1 MNASHEAEQVLDASA
16 VKAIARAAGADL
28 AGIANAEVLNE
39 YPPDPAHPQIPAR
52 ITRQARNVIVIGK
65 RVPVAGFRTKARAPY
80 HNMTVMVLRRL
91 DKIALRISQALERH
105 GHFGVVAATN
115 STSWELKRGTYG
127 HFSLRHLAV
136 EAGLGTLGLNMNF
149 LSPEFGPRLYLG
161 AIMTDLDVEPDQ
173 PMREQV
179 CIGESCARCVHGCPT
194 DSVRH
199 FALDK
204 RACSPEAQVA
214 GFSGV
219 TSLFSAFVKGD
230 RKSKEEIA
238 KSPQMLA
245 HWQSMMRV
253 AGCFACCP
261 RCSAVCPVG
270 DDYHAHL
277 AEISKVIPEKTPE
290 KIEKA
295 GEFKVARKMGDG
307 VVGLNEWNV
316 RWVGPDGYTG
326 EANRQQR
333 KKHKAEQQHKMA
345 AAAAATAEQDRRT

>member
-1 MNASHEAEQVLDASA
+1 MVADPATDKALDSKGT
-16 VKAIARAAGADL
+16 KAMARALGADL
-28 AGIANAEVLNE
+28 VGIASAQVLNE
-39 YPPDPAHPQIPAR
+39 FPPDPAHPQIPAR
-52 ITRQARNVIVIGK
+52 ISPEARNVIVIGK
-65 RVPVAGFRTKARAPY
+65 HVPVAGFRSKARAPY

-115 STSWELKRGTYG
+115 STAWELKRGTYG

-161 AIMTDLDVEPDQ
+161 AVLTDLDVEPDR
-173 PMREQV
+173 PMRQQV
-179 CIGESCARCVHGCPT
+179 CIGESCSRCVHGCPT

-199 FALDK
+199 FGIDK

-214 GFSGV
+214 GFLGV
-219 TSLFSAFVKGD
+219 TNLFSAFVQGD
-230 RKSKEEIA
+230 TKAKEEIA

-277 AEISKVIPEKTPE
+277 ADISKVIPEKTPE
-290 KIEKA
+290 RVAKGRDFKA
-295 GEFKVARKMGDG
+295 ARQSGED
-307 VVGLNEWNV
+307 VVGLNVWNV

-326 EANRQQR
+326 EANRRQR
-333 KKHKAEQQHKMA
+333 QKHKAEQQRRTA
-345 AAAAATAEQDRRT
+345 AAAARNEVP